1 MQLVKTPAQ
10 SETLS
15 GTKEVRTPILN
26 AKSLRELTERIKVKH
41 DEWARAEV
49 QKGLKRGKINLS
61 KTGEKWVEFSISET
75 EAFFKEAL
83 EYGENKVPQAKLEST
98 AFFTKATQDLV
109 AKKDEEIANAYRDGM
124 RKVFSEWHSI
134 RKEEIQK
141 VVEDYGDNML
151 DMDAWA
157 QIYVGIRERLFELE
171 KKLLPEETEK
181 AERTKEGKVNP

>member
-1 MQLVKTPAQ
+1 MQQEKTPAQ

-26 AKSLRELTERIKVKH
+26 AKSLRELTERIKAKH
-41 DEWARAEV
+41 DEWARAKV
-49 QKGLKRGKINLS
+49 QEGLKKGKINLS

-83 EYGENKVPQAKLEST
+83 EYGETKVLQAKLEST

-157 QIYVGIRERLFELE
+157 QIYVGIRERLFMRE
-171 KKLLPEETEK
+171 KELLPDEAEKVEEV
-181 AERTKEGKVNP
+181 GK